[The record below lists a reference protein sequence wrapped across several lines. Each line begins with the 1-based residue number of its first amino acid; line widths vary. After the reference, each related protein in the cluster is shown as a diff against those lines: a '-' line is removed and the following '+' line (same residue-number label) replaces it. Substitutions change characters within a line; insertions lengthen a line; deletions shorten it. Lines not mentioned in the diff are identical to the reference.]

1 VFAADWR
8 ANWRA
13 PFDHLRLCCGSRLA
27 ESAHNRRLAESWPES
42 PSAPEAAGLLSYRG
56 YVKRLFLLRHAKS
69 ARDDPALRDRDRPLA
84 PRGRKAA
91 KRVAR
96 WTKKH
101 AVNPQLVVCSSAV
114 RAQQTLQR
122 VRPFLGEPEVWIEV
136 TLYAA
141 GAETLLARIR
151 TLPDEVDEV
160 MLVGHNPGLMDV
172 LLLLAAPGELRERA
186 SVNVPAG
193 ALAALEADVVRWADV
208 APGGARLTEFVVPR
222 ELE

>member
-1 VFAADWR
+1 
-8 ANWRA
+8 
-13 PFDHLRLCCGSRLA
+13 
-27 ESAHNRRLAESWPES
+27 
-42 PSAPEAAGLLSYRG
+42 
-56 YVKRLFLLRHAKS
+56 VKRLFLLRHAKS
-69 ARDDPALRDRDRPLA
+69 AWDDPALLDRDRPLA

-96 WTKKH
+96 WAKRH

-114 RAQQTLQR
+114 RARQTLQR
-122 VRPFLGEPEVWIEV
+122 VLPALGEPEVWIEV

-151 TLPDEVDEV
+151 TLPDEADEV

-208 APGGARLTEFVVPR
+208 APGEARLTEFVLPR
-222 ELE
+222 ELK